1 MIEISFA
8 RYSSETAFAARMAR
22 DAGCP
27 VIAMTDSYAAPV
39 AKGAAKVII
48 SNSRNMG
55 FFDSYVSFFSNMEKI
70 LVLVSKRNRKGNEE
84 RLMKMESYLRM
95 TGQY

>member
-1 MIEISFA
+1 
-8 RYSSETAFAARMAR
+8 
-22 DAGCP
+22 
-27 VIAMTDSYAAPV
+27 MTDSYAAPV

>member
-1 MIEISFA
+1 
-8 RYSSETAFAARMAR
+8 
-22 DAGCP
+22 
-27 VIAMTDSYAAPV
+27 MTFTSTV